1 MRRTRTTTP
10 MVRVSSSRLGGALRM
25 PRSRHRVPC
34 IHPSARRT
42 TPRARAS
49 GVVSFQEIGATTV
62 TTAISATTS
71 MRSGSEKIKRA
82 RRKTKTAPATRLQ
95 LRVARR
101 PQLWVV
107 RRPREPPQVR
117 PLPARPP
124 TCGVLPSAVES
135 RRHELLS
142 RGSLHRQIHTRSSSH
157 RCCHP
162 WFMRTRPL
170 MLRPLT
176 STTCSTCIRMEPHNG
191 HTSGLMIRG
200 LSRGSS
206 LKRQQTTSPQP
217 LGFRVPG
224 HSPWRGIRR

>member
-162 WFMRTRPL
+162 WFMRTR
-170 MLRPLT
+170 
-176 STTCSTCIRMEPHNG
+176 MEPHNG